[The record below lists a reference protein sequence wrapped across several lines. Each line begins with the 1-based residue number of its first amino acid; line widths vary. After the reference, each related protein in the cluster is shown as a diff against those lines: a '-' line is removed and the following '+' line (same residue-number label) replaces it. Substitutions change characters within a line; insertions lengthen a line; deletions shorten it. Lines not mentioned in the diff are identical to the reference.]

1 MSFALCLYAQKALQI
16 ASSVHEQLQKNHKSL
31 LRVHEKIEVI
41 TTHVKIQKKFP
52 HQYYCA
58 NCIPYQVRV
67 LNKPFEARRLGRMT
81 VKKDKESKGIPFA
94 KQTIPESRFFPSF
107 IYGSELIETFLHM
120 YEKDLKPYDY
130 E

>member
-1 MSFALCLYAQKALQI
+1 
-16 ASSVHEQLQKNHKSL
+16 
-31 LRVHEKIEVI
+31 
-41 TTHVKIQKKFP
+41 
-52 HQYYCA
+52 
-58 NCIPYQVRV
+58 
-67 LNKPFEARRLGRMT
+67 MT

-107 IYGSELIETFLHM
+107 IYGSQLIETFLHM